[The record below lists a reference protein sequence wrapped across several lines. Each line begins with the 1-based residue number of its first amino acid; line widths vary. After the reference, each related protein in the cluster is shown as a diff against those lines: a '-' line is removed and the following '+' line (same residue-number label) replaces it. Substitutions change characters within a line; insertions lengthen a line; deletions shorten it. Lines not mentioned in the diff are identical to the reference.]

1 MNVNSLSRVNT
12 VGKVNG
18 YVEAMLNSTNAEI
31 NIVAKQFGRNVKIAQ
46 KGDRVLV
53 NSGTITSSFDYKKM
67 QKAREFKDNILN
79 NLIANQKAEEGCLN
93 RGFSVIA

>member
-18 YVEAMLNSTNAEI
+18 YVEAMLNSANAEI
-31 NIVAKQFGRNVKIAQ
+31 NNVAKQFGRNVKIAQ

-67 QKAREFKDNILN
+67 EKADEFKENIIK
-79 NLIANQKAEEGCLN
+79 NLVANQKVQEKSLAK
-93 RGFSVIA
+93 GFSVIE